1 MSLLTLPLPQPL
13 PSTGDDLQQHLLGS
27 EPLNE
32 QINSTTGEGC
42 LNTMGPRGQLCPVP
56 GAACCPSSCVTLSP
70 PLSSMPGPPG
80 YQTPSSCT
88 PGDKVF
94 SHQFLRPE
102 QLLEGK
108 VIGPVSIWHAGWEG
122 HVWCSLPN
130 SCCTGEMGLSFGHAG
145 DKWVLLK
152 EVLLLCPNQPL
163 QLSSQASLCLVLS
176 PGCRSHL
183 QLVE

>member
-1 MSLLTLPLPQPL
+1 MSQHHGASGTAVSCPWGCMLPKFLCDSL
-13 PSTGDDLQQHLLGS
+13 PS
-27 EPLNE
+27 
-32 QINSTTGEGC
+32 
-42 LNTMGPRGQLCPVP
+42 PVLY
-56 GAACCPSSCVTLSP
+56 AR
-70 PLSSMPGPPG
+70 PPG